1 MKKNQQEL
9 LHIKD
14 VITEIRNSTEILK
27 SQLGSMEEIIHNRL
41 EEITTNSEDKENE
54 TTKEILRDTQREVL
68 KCLIAVSGGGN
79 K

>member
-1 MKKNQQEL
+1 MKKNQKEL

-27 SQLGSMEEIIHNRL
+27 SQLGSIEEIIHNRL

-54 TTKEILRDTQREVL
+54 TTKEILRDTQRSSEMFN
-68 KCLIAVSGGGN
+68 CSFRRR
-79 K
+79 

>member
-1 MKKNQQEL
+1 MKKNQKEL

-27 SQLGSMEEIIHNRL
+27 SQLGSLEEIIHNRL

-54 TTKEILRDTQREVL
+54 TTKEILRDTQRSSEMFN
-68 KCLIAVSGGGN
+68 CSFRRR
-79 K
+79 

>member
-1 MKKNQQEL
+1 MKKNQKKL

-27 SQLGSMEEIIHNRL
+27 SQLGSIEEIIHNRL

-54 TTKEILRDTQREVL
+54 TTKEILRDTQRSSEMFN
-68 KCLIAVSGGGN
+68 CSFRRR
-79 K
+79 

>member
-1 MKKNQQEL
+1 MKKNQKEL

>member
-1 MKKNQQEL
+1 MKKNQKKL

-27 SQLGSMEEIIHNRL
+27 SQLGSIEETIHNRL

-54 TTKEILRDTQREVL
+54 TTKEILRDTQRSSEMFN
-68 KCLIAVSGGGN
+68 CSFRRR
-79 K
+79 

>member
-1 MKKNQQEL
+1 MKKNQKEL

-27 SQLGSMEEIIHNRL
+27 SQLGSMEELIHNRL